1 VVERAQIILAK
12 LEAGDTRQPVGSLID
27 DLPLFAAAQAPAP
40 RPEARDELA
49 DALGDIN
56 PDELTPR
63 AALDALYALKRL
75 AGAKA
80 NRKP

>member
-1 VVERAQIILAK
+1 VL
-12 LEAGDTRQPVGSLID
+12 
-27 DLPLFAAAQAPAP
+27 
-40 RPEARDELA
+40 RPEPPLSDIIGRYKTLLKLA

-75 AGAKA
+75 TQAKA
-80 NRKP
+80 IGKP